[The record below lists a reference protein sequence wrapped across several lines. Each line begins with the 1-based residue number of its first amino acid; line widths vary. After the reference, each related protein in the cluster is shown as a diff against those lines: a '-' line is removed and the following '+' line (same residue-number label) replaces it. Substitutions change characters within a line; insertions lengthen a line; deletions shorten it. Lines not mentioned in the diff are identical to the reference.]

1 IQLYGYNAELYHNM
15 SEAQHKPQGIVY
27 NYVEFFCWK
36 ISNEVG
42 GPPCKSHWKNL
53 EMLKIESCGT
63 FATSIDGDRHQILL
77 QPMISRLYA
86 LRRLKQG
93 SEEQPK
99 APLGNNVRPLQ
110 FIHSRTVRTNI
121 DFKQTLTQMFSSE

>member
-1 IQLYGYNAELYHNM
+1 MPETNSYMTYEGSTTHPGCWETTVWIIYNRPIYMTKQE
-15 SEAQHKPQGIVY
+15 
-27 NYVEFFCWK
+27 
-36 ISNEVG
+36 
-42 GPPCKSHWKNL
+42 
-53 EMLKIESCGT
+53 
-63 FATSIDGDRHQILL
+63 
-77 QPMISRLYA
+77 LYA

-121 DFKQTLTQMFSSE
+121 DFKQTLTQVRLKYGPEFVHSTIDVLNYHLEE

>member
-1 IQLYGYNAELYHNM
+1 MPETNSYMTYEGSTTHPGCWETTVWIIYN
-15 SEAQHKPQGIVY
+15 KPIYMTKQ
-27 NYVEFFCWK
+27 E
-36 ISNEVG
+36 
-42 GPPCKSHWKNL
+42 
-53 EMLKIESCGT
+53 
-63 FATSIDGDRHQILL
+63 
-77 QPMISRLYA
+77 LYA

-121 DFKQTLTQMFSSE
+121 DFKQTISQVRNFYISYTGCNIIDI